1 MLRSARLYR
10 PITRL
15 LTNSRPPVRSYAKEI
30 VFGENAR
37 SSMLTGVETLARAVS
52 VTLGPKV
59 DLLLI
64 NTFIFCLLYT
74 GS

>member
-10 PITRL
+10 PVARL
-15 LTNSRPPVRSYAKEI
+15 LTNSRPPVRGYAKEI

-37 SSMLTGVETLARAVS
+37 SSMLTGVQTLARAVS

-59 DLLLI
+59 DLLLVKI
-64 NTFIFCLLYT
+64 FIFCLLYT